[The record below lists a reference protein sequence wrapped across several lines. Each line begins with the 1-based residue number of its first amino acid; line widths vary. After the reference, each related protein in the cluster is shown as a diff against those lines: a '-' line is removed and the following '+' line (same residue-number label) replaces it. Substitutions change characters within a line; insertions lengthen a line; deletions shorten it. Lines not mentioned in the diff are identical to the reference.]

1 MDDIHDA
8 DEDIK
13 HSNEESKEDHGSVHV
28 PSKIPIEVRVKVLD
42 DDKELM
48 EATPKDD
55 CDFLELL
62 PRELRDK
69 VCTP

>member
-1 MDDIHDA
+1 MDDVHDA
-8 DEDIK
+8 DEDLK
-13 HSNEESKEDHGSVHV
+13 HSNEEGKEHDGSVHV
-28 PSKIPIEVRVKVLD
+28 PSRIPSEVGGEVLD

-48 EATPKDD
+48 EATSKDD